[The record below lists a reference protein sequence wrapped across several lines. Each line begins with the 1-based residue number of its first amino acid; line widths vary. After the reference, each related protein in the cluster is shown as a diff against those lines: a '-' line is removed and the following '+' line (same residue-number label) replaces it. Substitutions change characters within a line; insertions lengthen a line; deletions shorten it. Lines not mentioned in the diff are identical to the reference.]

1 MTTDSNYFVAA
12 HVHLFPADT
21 PRYPLRPGARRDQ
34 LPLPSFTPE
43 QLRSH
48 AEPCSVRRFVL
59 VQYSLYGVDNCYI
72 LDVYE
77 QQRGTFAVVAMINP
91 QEKPRE
97 TIRALA
103 RRGVRGLRL
112 IGTGP
117 DPVGWQ
123 RDESLATVWR
133 IAGEEGVAICLLVN
147 PGFLPAVAELCRRFP
162 QTRVVIDHFARI
174 GADGQFR
181 QEHLDQLCRLA
192 ERAQV
197 SVKLSAFYALGKKE
211 PPYLDLAPMIQRL
224 LKTFG
229 ADRLM
234 WGSDSPFQVLGKH
247 TYRDSV
253 ELLRSRL
260 EFLTPDDRRRL
271 LRTTAEATFFN

>member
-1 MTTDSNYFVAA
+1 
-12 HVHLFPADT
+12 
-21 PRYPLRPGARRDQ
+21 
-34 LPLPSFTPE
+34 
-43 QLRSH
+43 
-48 AEPCSVRRFVL
+48 
-59 VQYSLYGVDNCYI
+59 
-72 LDVYE
+72 
-77 QQRGTFAVVAMINP
+77 
-91 QEKPRE
+91 
-97 TIRALA
+97 
-103 RRGVRGLRL
+103 
-112 IGTGP
+112 
-117 DPVGWQ
+117 
-123 RDESLATVWR
+123 
-133 IAGEEGVAICLLVN
+133 
-147 PGFLPAVAELCRRFP
+147 
-162 QTRVVIDHFARI
+162 VIDHFARI